1 MCDLN
6 LSSPLSHPVLPPL
19 LHVCPQFRVC
29 WGLGSTLPL
38 DSPQGKYLRQGLPE
52 WGEAVQ
58 GLSKSKVPKG
68 LGIWGEYGTGS
79 PGVFPL
85 LRTWDSHWGAHLVS
99 STGTEPT
106 ADPLPDAGSAVASV
120 MVLANL
126 KAGLVM
132 PQAFGSRWQPPPLC
146 PSQAPPLLVAS
157 AQTAGLEDRRWFLAG
172 PVFAGRQ
179 DSESALNLAPE
190 SSGDGERGGLAQRHH
205 AGRRG
210 SG

>member
-126 KAGLVM
+126 KAGLVILK
-132 PQAFGSRWQPPPLC
+132 PSAAAGSHPH
-146 PSQAPPLLVAS
+146 SAPARPHPC
-157 AQTAGLEDRRWFLAG
+157 W
-172 PVFAGRQ
+172 
-179 DSESALNLAPE
+179 
-190 SSGDGERGGLAQRHH
+190 
-205 AGRRG
+205 
-210 SG
+210 